1 MHRFERL
8 DRLKKGGV
16 MPERQT
22 TVPAEELAERQAL
35 GAKYHAQRR
44 INQINDPV
52 RGIRASINILI
63 KEETALL
70 SERSALQGEGN
81 GK

>member
-1 MHRFERL
+1 MT
-8 DRLKKGGV
+8 KGQSDVSEG
-16 MPERQT
+16 
-22 TVPAEELAERQAL
+22 ELAARQAF

-44 INQINDPV
+44 IDQINDLV

-63 KEETALL
+63 EKEKALL
-70 SERSALQGEGN
+70 EERAVLRGEGN

>member
-1 MHRFERL
+1 
-8 DRLKKGGV
+8 

-35 GAKYHAQRR
+35 GAKYHAQKR
-44 INQINDPV
+44 IDQINDLV
-52 RGIRASINILI
+52 RGIRNSINILI
-63 KEETALL
+63 KEENALL
-70 SERSALQGEGN
+70 SEKAALQGEGN

>member
-1 MHRFERL
+1 
-8 DRLKKGGV
+8 

-44 INQINDPV
+44 IDQINDQV
-52 RGIRASINILI
+52 RGIRAAINILI
-63 KEETALL
+63 KEEKALL
-70 SERSALQGEGN
+70 GERAALRGEGN

>member
-44 INQINDPV
+44 INQINMAGRAAKPG
-52 RGIRASINILI
+52 RG
-63 KEETALL
+63 ALGIWG
-70 SERSALQGEGN
+70 AI
-81 GK
+81 

>member
-1 MHRFERL
+1 
-8 DRLKKGGV
+8 

-44 INQINDPV
+44 IDQINDLV

-70 SERSALQGEGN
+70 SEMAALQGEGN

>member
-1 MHRFERL
+1 
-8 DRLKKGGV
+8 

-35 GAKYHAQRR
+35 GAKYHAQIR
-44 INQINDPV
+44 IDQINDLV

-63 KEETALL
+63 KREKELLEERAVL
-70 SERSALQGEGN
+70 RGEGN

>member
-1 MHRFERL
+1 
-8 DRLKKGGV
+8 

-44 INQINDPV
+44 IDQINDLV

-70 SERSALQGEGN
+70 SEKAALEGEGN

>member
-1 MHRFERL
+1 
-8 DRLKKGGV
+8 

-44 INQINDPV
+44 IDQINDLV

-63 KEETALL
+63 KEEKALL